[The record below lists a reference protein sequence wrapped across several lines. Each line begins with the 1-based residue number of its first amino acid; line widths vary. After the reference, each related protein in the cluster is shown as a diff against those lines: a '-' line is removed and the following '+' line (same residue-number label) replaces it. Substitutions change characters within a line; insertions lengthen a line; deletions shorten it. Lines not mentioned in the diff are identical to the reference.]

1 MSGTTIDDVVK
12 RLSTADTD
20 IRLKLEAATTLRD
33 SLDHYT
39 SGPIYSPF
47 LKRLMP
53 IFINI
58 LRGPSIFQSNSPEQK
73 LRHCIL
79 EVLHRL
85 PTASSP
91 TEPFEAFAEEIVDLL
106 MQLVRTDNE
115 ENATLCV
122 KIASDVMRHQHK
134 VLQAKVQPFLS
145 LIQEIFEQME
155 RIVREQLDSN
165 STSTASIQPGASS
178 TPGGTQANFQS
189 PRPSSPVAS
198 VPDLGVDSQQQN
210 RPLLKGMQS
219 FKVLSECPII
229 VVSVFQIYRGS
240 VSQNVKAF
248 VPLIKRVLL
257 VEARAQKQAH
267 AEAAAKGQVHT
278 GVSQGIKPEQRAA
291 YGDFITA
298 QIKTMSFLA
307 YLLRQ
312 YSSQLNDFLPT
323 LPDVVVRLLKDCPR
337 EKSAARKEMLI
348 AIRHIINYN
357 YRKPFLPKI
366 DELLDD
372 RTLTGDGLTVYETM
386 RPLAYSM
393 LADLIHHVRDSLSPE
408 QIRKTVEVY
417 TRNLQDEFPGT
428 SFQTMSVKLL
438 LNMAEC
444 IAKIPNKVD
453 ARHYLMMIVNAIAD
467 KFAALNRQYP
477 NAVKLSKLYRQQAKD
492 ESPEIYL
499 AEQEPQ
505 PDWDETDIFCAVPI
519 RINNPRDRGAD
530 PVIDN
535 KFLFRTLMNGL
546 KNTFFQ
552 LRACNV
558 SLPVDPENAP
568 SNWHEVSW
576 GYTAEEVQIIIKL
589 LREGSYCFRYYDIEK
604 PMTESQYT
612 SPVEYMANF
621 YMVSNSKDELELLT
635 WFGTVLSYID
645 PATFHE
651 VFRQEIPRLYDMIY
665 EHTGLLHIVQFFLAN
680 DATSPT
686 FCGMLLEFLMERI
699 GDVGSADIKKSSILL
714 RLFKLAFMSVTL
726 FLLENE
732 QVLLPHVANIITKSI
747 ELSTKAEEPVNYFL
761 LLRSLFRSI
770 GGGKFEQLY
779 KQILPLLEML
789 LDVLNNLL
797 MAARKPS
804 ERDLYVELCLTVPA
818 RLSPLLPHLS
828 FLMRP
833 LVVALRAG
841 TDLVGQGLR
850 TLELCVDNLTTDYLD
865 SIMAPVI
872 DELMTALFNHLRP
885 HPYSH
890 FHAHTTMRILGK
902 LGGRNRKFM
911 TGAVPLAY
919 RAYADDPSSFDIRL
933 IGSKKDRAFPVDLG
947 IDCAIQKL
955 MEGPRIGKNSQ
966 NLRASDDYYKQQ
978 ALHFIMAQLKLRIG
992 YDQLPEDLPRILR
1005 LQAQDLLAR
1014 KIDINFSP
1022 FEVTNREKS
1031 IPKKD
1036 EQDKMTRQLLK
1047 AVMFAQSLS
1056 GLKDEANAFL
1066 MDICRHF
1073 AIIEVGRSLVDLK
1086 RNFSPFDPKAGEG
1099 PLCIDTRV
1107 LSDAIVESLA
1117 SDHPDVRDAAKR
1129 AIQKLYKSTA
1139 IIFGS
1144 ESHVGRLPLFS
1155 HLSSTFCHSCY
1166 EEEWFTKTGGSLG
1179 INFLLTELDLG
1190 DAWVASKQMEF
1201 IRALMY
1207 VIKDMPQDLPEKTR
1221 CLAQISLEVLLR
1233 RITKNI
1239 KKEDALPVQFQA
1251 GQQQQQQQLQQQQ
1264 QQQPVRQ
1271 SRLAQICMQLNNE
1284 LLHMNKFVRQTAR
1297 ESLELIAAAAG
1308 CKVWELLEPYRERFL
1323 QPIYSKPLRALPFS
1337 IQIGYINAMTYHMT
1351 LKSDWVKFDDNL
1363 NRLLMESLAL
1373 ADAND
1378 ESLANKPAEYRTHGQ
1393 IVNLRVSCIKLLSTA
1408 MTFDE
1413 FANGPTKD
1421 KILAVFFKCLYL
1433 ESKPTIAAANDAL
1446 RSVLTVDRRLPK
1458 PLLQGGLRPVLQS
1471 LSDPKRLSVHG
1482 LDNLSRLLKLLTSY
1496 FKVEIGARLLDQI
1509 DSIVEPNAWQQIS
1522 FTFLEQNPQ
1531 IKVITAILNIFHLL
1545 PAPAEAFKERLI
1557 DCFLGLEERLRRTMQ
1572 SPFRQPMYLYM
1583 NRYPKEIWTHL
1594 LGRLDEF
1601 KYGRLLAQIL
1611 RHPESGPLR
1620 EAAVEGLDGLIA
1632 KCTEI
1637 AGQSINDKKFIAAI
1651 NGIHVLDSLSQ
1662 FSNTSSWMDK
1672 KEHLIWLKN
1681 AGKELESHLRNHTL
1695 SPHIRIP
1702 AHQAVDQSM
1711 EILVKSLERNPKDL
1725 DGLFNLIEAVT
1736 SNDLRTNPAL
1746 FAFIYD
1752 KIISSESIEF
1762 WKSTLLRCLD
1772 IYAGK
1777 TASNR
1782 TKYFVLHYI
1791 ANPIIAM
1798 DVMRRWNQSQ
1808 SDQGKL
1814 PRLMDRTVI
1823 DAVSS
1828 KIWKVHPDSAPD
1840 DKSHPG
1846 IDHARFEVLQLSA
1859 MLVKY
1864 YHTTLQEARKDIIKF
1879 GWTFIRLEDVI
1890 NKHAAYVVIGYFIA
1904 HYETPPRIV
1913 SQVYLSLLKTNQNEG
1928 RTLVTQALEL
1938 IAPMLPKR
1946 CGNGPNERNAAWAV
1960 APRRVLADEGQNVQ
1974 QMTGIFHF
1982 LARHPEL
1989 FYDAR
1994 DKYAVIVIS
2003 SLRKVALP
2011 SNSSHES
2018 KRLALGMMTLIWAWE
2033 KWRVEGK
2040 GASPLAAAAGDASSG
2055 SPATSRKRKLDGDQ
2069 QPMSSS
2075 PPTASRQIAPPS
2087 GERNEYQIPHVFR
2100 HKMIKYLVEF
2110 VAQLFERFRLPSTKP
2125 REHVN
2130 LHLPV
2135 PQSTNELCKKALN
2148 LLYDLVQPQ
2157 YWGDLDIDLFPH
2169 VTDVILASDRTQAVL
2184 TADPTDKDKFDEK
2197 FVTNIVN
2204 TLQVVRIVLNF
2215 KSDDWIQKN
2224 FGAVQKVLEKCLKC
2238 EVPEIQDSLHHADEV
2253 WDDGRKLKS
2262 IIQRILDA
2270 VPEDTP
2276 MEDADADGEAEV
2288 QTSEIISYISQA
2300 ATEAMNSNSYMSG
2313 VSLLWSLGNRKPAV
2327 IDQHIPSLMRALQ
2340 SKHAREHVQHYNAAT
2355 NHAATQ
2361 AVQSQDGS
2369 SSAPPPGVM
2378 SNFDLEIQ
2386 TKLMIKEI
2394 QTVALRMETLG
2405 DNRRPFL
2412 SVLATLV
2419 EKSMHIE
2426 LCTEILSM
2434 VEGWVFRSEGTWP
2447 TLKEKTAVLHK
2458 MLSFEHRTDPTMLS
2472 KFLDLVIRIYEDPK
2486 VTRTE
2491 LTVRMEHAFLIG
2503 TRATDA
2509 AMRNRFMAIFDKSLS
2524 KTASARLSYILNS
2537 QNWDALADSY
2547 WLAQA
2552 SQLLLSAVE
2561 MNANIQLHQ
2570 EDFKLMSASQL
2581 AAVYPRDKDSSSRE
2595 PNMMPDDT
2603 FESFMASHRRFVSE
2617 LGDVKV
2623 RDVIEPLVQLQHTDN
2638 QLAHQLWVAIFPLY
2652 WSATLRDERA
2662 ELERGMVALLTKDYH
2677 NRQIDKRPNVVQSL
2691 VEGAAKTGRECKLPP
2706 HVLKFEAQT
2715 YDAWYT
2721 ALVQLENAA
2730 IRPELESATVRES
2743 NLDALVELY
2752 AALQEDDLF
2761 YGTWRRRCQF
2771 VETNAGLSYEQNGMW
2786 DKAQKLYENAQ
2797 IKARTGVIP
2806 FSQAEYMLWE
2816 DHWVLCA
2823 QKLQQWEILQ
2833 DFAKH
2838 ENFQDLLLECAWRNT
2853 DMWQDAQHREAL
2865 DNVIKGVMD
2874 APTPRRAFFQAFM
2887 ALLKFHNQQESG
2899 ADFARVCDEAIQ
2911 LSIRKWHQ
2919 LPERLTNA
2927 HIPLLQNFQQL
2938 VELHDASGIVQELAK
2953 TNSDNLNSKSEQLK
2967 GHLSAWRDRLP
2978 NVWDDITAWQDLV
2991 TWRQHIF
2998 SLINQT
3004 YLQLLPQQGQQ
3015 NAGGASSF
3023 AYRGFHETAWIINR
3037 FAHVARKH
3045 SLPEVCISQLS
3056 RIYTLP
3062 NIEIQEAFLKLR
3074 EQAKC
3079 HYENP
3084 DELSSGLDVINNTNL
3099 NYFNPQQ
3106 KAEFYTLKGMFL
3118 EKLNQKEE
3126 ADSAYGTALYFDIGA
3141 AKAWAEWGYFNDRKF
3156 RDDASDL
3163 NAARQ
3168 ALTSYLQAAGSYKN
3182 AKSRKLLARILW
3194 LLSLDDSK
3202 GTIAMGFDDFKGET
3216 PVWYWI
3222 TFIPQLLTGLGHKEA
3237 PRMYQILMS
3246 IAKSYP
3252 QALYFQLRTN
3262 REDMNLIK
3270 KNQEEKERVRQQRA
3284 QSITSN
3290 NNRPP
3295 GAPNASPAQTKAEA
3309 VAKPDANF
3317 PRPGTGT
3324 EGDGAAAA
3332 AGGGVQAKAEGGE
3345 GSSGSSGS
3353 SGNNN
3358 NNGSAAGAAGPS
3370 ATIVNAPTSASTS
3383 ASNAGQKPEFQ
3394 APAGVAATAANPQQ
3408 QQQQQQQQ
3416 QKKKPWESTEEIMS
3430 VLKTAF
3436 PLLALSMETM
3446 VDQIQKH
3453 FKCPPDEDAYRLIVA
3468 LLNDA
3473 LTYVSRTP
3481 ASFARSVKLPPA
3493 TETNITR
3500 FAETILPNHIKKS
3513 FEADFVDVKPTMYE
3527 YIHKLRRW
3535 RTKFEE
3541 KLDRRVSHAPLEAFS
3556 PHLSEFRYQK
3566 FDEVEIP
3573 GQYLQHKDKNQDF
3586 IRIERFLPNVD
3597 LVRSY
3602 SSSYRRLKMRG
3613 QDGSVHSWA
3622 VQHPA
3627 ARHCRREER
3636 ILQLFRHL
3644 NQTLSRKKESRRRDL
3659 QFTLPLMVP
3668 LAPHIRIVQEDTS
3681 YVTLQAVY
3689 EDHCRRMGFS
3699 KDDPV
3704 LFTLEKLRGVLE
3716 SKNSQ
3721 GKPELTPPARLEV
3734 FNAVQDKWV
3743 PSTVALDYFQ
3753 QVFPQFAEFWLF
3765 RRQFSYQLA
3774 ALTFMTYI
3782 LYMHNRYPAKLNI
3795 ARGSGNIWG
3804 SELMSFMSANKPFF
3818 HNPEPVPFR
3827 LTPNLQVLMGPL
3839 ATEGIFSCSIMAIA
3853 RCLTEPEHELEH
3865 ALTLFVRDEMIFWLT
3880 SSHRNGISESQL
3892 RESVQVNSDAIV
3904 KRAASLAHNPSGNLP
3919 ANQTV
3924 IDAVAKAVN
3933 PMNLAQCD
3941 ALWMPYL

>member
-1 MSGTTIDDVVK
+1 
-12 RLSTADTD
+12 
-20 IRLKLEAATTLRD
+20 
-33 SLDHYT
+33 
-39 SGPIYSPF
+39 
-47 LKRLMP
+47 
-53 IFINI
+53 
-58 LRGPSIFQSNSPEQK
+58 
-73 LRHCIL
+73 
-79 EVLHRL
+79 
-85 PTASSP
+85 
-91 TEPFEAFAEEIVDLL
+91 

-122 KIASDVMRHQHK
+122 KIVSDIMRHQHK

-145 LIQEIFEQME
+145 LIQELFEQTE
-155 RIVREQLDSN
+155 RVVREQLDSN
-165 STSTASIQPGASS
+165 STSTAATQPGAPS
-178 TPGGTQANFQS
+178 TPGSSQTNFQS

-198 VPDLGVDSQQQN
+198 VSDLGVDPQQQN

-229 VVSVFQIYRGS
+229 VVSIFQIYRGS

-248 VPLIKRVLL
+248 VPLMKRVLL
-257 VEARAQKQAH
+257 VEAKAQRQAH
-267 AEAAAKGQVHT
+267 AEAAAKGQIQI
-278 GVSQGIKPEQRAA
+278 GVSHNIKAEQRAA
-291 YGDFITA
+291 YGDFITV

-307 YLLRQ
+307 FLMRQ
-312 YSSQLNDFLPT
+312 YASQLADFLPS
-323 LPDVVVRLLKDCPR
+323 LAEVVVRLLKDCPR
-337 EKSAARKEMLI
+337 EKSAARKELLI
-348 AIRHIINYN
+348 AIRHIVNYN
-357 YRKPFLPKI
+357 YSKLFLPKI

-372 RTLTGDGLTVYETM
+372 RTVTGDGLTIYETL
-386 RPLAYSM
+386 RPLAYTM
-393 LADLIHHVRDSLSPE
+393 LADLIHHVRDSLNPE
-408 QIRKTVEVY
+408 QIRKTVEIY
-417 TRNLQDEFPGT
+417 TRNLQDNFPGT
-428 SFQTMSVKLL
+428 SFQTMSAKML

-444 IAKIPNKVD
+444 IAKLPNKVD

-467 KFAALNRQYP
+467 KFASLNRQYP
-477 NAVKLSKLYRQQAKD
+477 NALKLSKEYRQHSEAGK
-492 ESPEIYL
+492 PEWFL

-505 PDWDETDIFCAVPI
+505 PFWDETDIFSAVPI
-519 RINNPRDRGAD
+519 RIVNPRDRGAD
-530 PVIDN
+530 PMIDN
-535 KFLFRTLMNGL
+535 KFLVRNLMNGL

-552 LRACNV
+552 LRACNAV
-558 SLPVDPENAP
+558 SPVDSENAP
-568 SNWHEVSW
+568 SNWHEVIW
-576 GYTAEEVQIIIKL
+576 GFSAEEVQILVKL
-589 LREGSYCFRYYDIEK
+589 LREGCYVFRYYDIEK

-621 YMVSNSKDELELLT
+621 YMISNSKDELELLT

-699 GDVGSADIKKSSILL
+699 GDVGSSDIKKSSILL

-902 LGGRNRKFM
+902 LAGRNRKFM
-911 TGAVPLAY
+911 TGAVPVTY

-947 IDCAIQKL
+947 IPNAIQKL

-992 YDQLPEDLPRILR
+992 YDQLPEEFPRILR

-1014 KIDINFSP
+1014 KMDINFAP

-1036 EQDKMTRQLLK
+1036 EQDKITMQLLK

-1056 GLKDEANAFL
+1056 GLKGEADAFL

-1073 AIIEVGRSLVDLK
+1073 AILEVGRSLVDLK

-1129 AIQKLYKSTA
+1129 AIQELYNSTA
-1139 IIFGS
+1139 TIFGS

-1221 CLAQISLEVLLR
+1221 CLAQVSLEVLLR

-1239 KKEDALPVQFQA
+1239 RKEDALPVQFQQ
-1251 GQQQQQQQLQQQQ
+1251 GQQQQQQQQ
-1264 QQQPVRQ
+1264 QQQPVKQ
-1271 SRLAQICMQLNNE
+1271 TRLAQICMQLNNE

-1297 ESLELIAAAAG
+1297 ESLELVAAAAG
-1308 CKVWELLEPYRERFL
+1308 CEVWELLEPYKERFL

-1351 LKSDWVKFDDNL
+1351 LKNDWVKFDENL

-1373 ADAND
+1373 AEAND

-1421 KILAVFFKCLYL
+1421 KILSVFFKCLYL

-1531 IKVITAILNIFHLL
+1531 MKVITAILNIFHLL

-1557 DCFLGLEERLRRTMQ
+1557 DCFLVLEERLRRTLQ

-1583 NRYPKEIWTHL
+1583 NRYPKEIWAHL
-1594 LGRLDEF
+1594 VGRLDEF

-1611 RHPESGPLR
+1611 RHPDSGPLR
-1620 EAAVEGLDGLIA
+1620 EAAVEGLGALLA
-1632 KCTEI
+1632 KCTEV
-1637 AGQSINDKKFIAAI
+1637 AGQNNDKRFVTAV

-1662 FSNTSSWMDK
+1662 FSGTSSWMDK
-1672 KEHLIWLKN
+1672 KEHLTWLKN
-1681 AGKELESHLRNHTL
+1681 AGKELESHLRGNTL
-1695 SPHIRIP
+1695 SRDIRLP
-1702 AHQAVDQSM
+1702 AHQAVDHAMS
-1711 EILVKSLERNPKDL
+1711 ILVKSLERNPKDL
-1725 DGLFNLIEAVT
+1725 DGLLNLIETIT
-1736 SNDLRTNPAL
+1736 SNDLRDNHAL
-1746 FAFIYD
+1746 YAFIYD
-1752 KIISSESIEF
+1752 KIICSESIDF

-1772 IYAGK
+1772 MYAGK

-1791 ANPIIAM
+1791 ANPIVAK
-1798 DVMRRWNQSQ
+1798 DVMRLWNQPEESE
-1808 SDQGKL
+1808 L
-1814 PRLMDRTVI
+1814 PILMDRTVI

-1828 KIWKVHPDSAPD
+1828 KIWKVHPDSFPD
-1840 DKSHPG
+1840 DQSFPG
-1846 IDHARFEVLQLSA
+1846 IDHTRFEVLQLSA

-1879 GWTFIRLEDVI
+1879 GWTFIRLDDVI

-1904 HYETPPRIV
+1904 HYETPPKIV
-1913 SQVYLSLLKTNQNEG
+1913 SQVYLSLLKTNQSEG
-1928 RTLVTQALEL
+1928 RSLVTQALEL
-1938 IAPMLPKR
+1938 IAPVLPKR

-1960 APRRVLADEGQNVQ
+1960 APRRVLADEGQNAQ
-1974 QMTGIFHF
+1974 QMTGTFHF
-1982 LARHPEL
+1982 LVRHPEL
-1989 FYDAR
+1989 FFEAR
-1994 DKYAVIVIS
+1994 DKYAIIVIS

-2011 SNSSHES
+2011 SNASQES
-2018 KRLALGMMTLIWAWE
+2018 RKLALSMMSLIWAWE
-2033 KWRVEGK
+2033 EWRVEGK
-2040 GASPLAAAAGDASSG
+2040 GVSPLAAVRDASE
-2055 SPATSRKRKLDGDQ
+2055 SPASRKRKLNSDQ
-2069 QPMSSS
+2069 AMSSS
-2075 PPTASRQIAPPS
+2075 PPTNRQVASP
-2087 GERNEYQIPHVFR
+2087 GERNDYQIPPVFR

-2110 VAQLFERFRLPSTKP
+2110 IAQLHERHRLPSQKP
-2125 REHVN
+2125 REQISPN
-2130 LHLPV
+2130 IPPV
-2135 PQSTNELCKKALN
+2135 PPNDLCQRSLA
-2148 LLYDLVQPQ
+2148 LLYNLVQPQ
-2157 YWGDLDIDLFPH
+2157 YWGDLELDLFPN

-2184 TADPTDKDKFDEK
+2184 TADPTDKEKFDDR

-2204 TLQVVRIVLNF
+2204 TLQVVRTVLHF

-2224 FGAVQKVLEKCLKC
+2224 IAAVQKVLEKCLKC
-2238 EVPEIQDSLHHADEV
+2238 EVPEIQESLHLADEA
-2253 WDDGRKLKS
+2253 WDDGRNLKS

-2270 VPEDTP
+2270 VPEDVP

-2288 QTSEIISYISQA
+2288 QTSEIVSYISQA
-2300 ATEAMNSNSYMSG
+2300 ATEAMNSNSYVSG
-2313 VSLLWSLGNRKPAV
+2313 VNLLWSLGNRKPAV
-2327 IDQHIPSLMRALQ
+2327 IDQHIPALMRALQ
-2340 SKHAREHVQHYNAAT
+2340 SKHAREHVQHYNAAI
-2355 NHAATQ
+2355 NHAANQ
-2361 AVQSQDGS
+2361 AVQNQDGNF
-2369 SSAPPPGVM
+2369 SATPPGVM
-2378 SNFDLEIQ
+2378 MSIDLEIQ

-2434 VEGWVFRSEGTWP
+2434 VKGWVFRFEGTWP

-2509 AMRNRFMAIFDKSLS
+2509 AMRNRFMAVFDKSLS

-2561 MNANIQLHQ
+2561 MNTNIKLHH
-2570 EDFKLMSASQL
+2570 EDFRLMSASQL
-2581 AAVYPRDKDSSSRE
+2581 AAVYPKDKDSFSRE
-2595 PNMMPDDT
+2595 PNMMPDDR

-2617 LGDVKV
+2617 LGEVKV
-2623 RDVIEPLVQLQHTDN
+2623 RDIIEPLVQLQHTDN
-2638 QLAHQLWVAIFPLY
+2638 QLAHQLWVSIFPLY

-2662 ELERGMVALLTKDYH
+2662 DLERGMVALLTKDYH

-2715 YDAWYT
+2715 YDAWYP
-2721 ALVQLENAA
+2721 ALIQLENAA
-2730 IRPELESATVRES
+2730 IRPETESATVRES

-2887 ALLKFHNQQESG
+2887 SLLKFHNQQESLG
-2899 ADFARVCDEAIQ
+2899 DFARVCDEAIQ

-2919 LPERLTNA
+2919 LPQRLTNA

-2978 NVWDDITAWQDLV
+2978 NVWDDIMAWQDLV

-3004 YLQLLPQQGQQ
+3004 YLQLLPQQSQQ

-3079 HYENP
+3079 HYENAE
-3084 DELSSGLDVINNTNL
+3084 ELSSGLDVINNTNL

-3118 EKLNQKEE
+3118 EKLNQKED
-3126 ADSAYGTALYFDIGA
+3126 ADSAYGTALYFDISA

-3237 PRMYQILMS
+3237 PRMYQILLS

-3284 QSITSN
+3284 QSIASN
-3290 NNRPP
+3290 SGKPP
-3295 GAPNASPAQTKAEA
+3295 SASPAQTKAEPA
-3309 VAKPDANF
+3309 TRPDASVS
-3317 PRPGTGT
+3317 RPGTAT
-3324 EGDGAAAA
+3324 EGDGG
-3332 AGGGVQAKAEGGE
+3332 AGGAGGVQVKAEGGE
-3345 GSSGSSGS
+3345 NGGNGGGGGNNNTRNNIKETGNNASAAGGGSGSS
-3353 SGNNN
+3353 
-3358 NNGSAAGAAGPS
+3358 
-3370 ATIVNAPTSASTS
+3370 ATANVSTS
-3383 ASNAGQKPEFQ
+3383 ALIPAGNGQKPEFQ
-3394 APAGVAATAANPQQ
+3394 APAANHQHQHQQPQPQ
-3408 QQQQQQQQ
+3408 PQPQPQ

-3430 VLKTAF
+3430 ILKTAF

-3500 FAETILPNHIKKS
+3500 FAETILPSHIKKS

-3586 IRIERFLPNVD
+3586 VRIERFLPNVD

-3716 SKNSQ
+3716 SKSSQ

-3734 FNAVQDKWV
+3734 FNAVQEKWV

-3804 SELMSFMSANKPFF
+3804 SELMSFMSASKPFF

-3853 RCLTEPEHELEH
+3853 RCLSEPEHELEH

-3904 KRAASLAHNPSGNLP
+3904 KRAASLAHNPAGNLP